1 MKTLALSFSRKNLI
15 FYNENYYHKEVT
27 NMKGLLSKQ
36 ITYGGWIKMTLIGTG
51 ISMIIMVIEFICMG
65 IISNPF
71 KKKTKK
77 DNNED

>member
-1 MKTLALSFSRKNLI
+1 
-15 FYNENYYHKEVT
+15 
-27 NMKGLLSKQ
+27 MKGLLKKQ
-36 ITYGGWIKMTLIGTG
+36 ITYGGWVKMTLIGTG
-51 ISMIIMVIEFICMG
+51 ISMIIMVIEFICMA